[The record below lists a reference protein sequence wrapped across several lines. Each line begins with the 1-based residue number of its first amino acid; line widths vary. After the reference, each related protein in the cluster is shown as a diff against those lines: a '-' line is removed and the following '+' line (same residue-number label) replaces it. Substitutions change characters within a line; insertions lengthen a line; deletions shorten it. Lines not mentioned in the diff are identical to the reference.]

1 MHDMVTLGGKANT
14 LMPGKHSVYR
24 RKDRQPDS
32 STPLPKLVAGGGGG
46 IIKIKGSMFIPNIHL
61 VSKLI

>member
-24 RKDRQPDS
+24 RKDRHPDS
-32 STPLPKLVAGGGGG
+32 SIPPFPNLLRGGGGY
-46 IIKIKGSMFIPNIHL
+46 N
-61 VSKLI
+61 